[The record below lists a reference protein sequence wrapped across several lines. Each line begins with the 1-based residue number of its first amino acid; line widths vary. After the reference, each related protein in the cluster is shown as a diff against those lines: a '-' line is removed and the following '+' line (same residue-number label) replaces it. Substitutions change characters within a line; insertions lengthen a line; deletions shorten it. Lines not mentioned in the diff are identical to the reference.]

1 MQFSFEERVTL
12 KASRGSWEGVVSAEP
27 EHGPQ
32 GPEYIVHPL
41 DENRDDRKSIRVRE
55 TDIEPNSGNFT
66 YPNWSVGDSVV
77 LYDQSGVI
85 KAINGNLYDVEVDH
99 VKKHYTITRLHR
111 VRRWRL
117 LIENN

>member
-27 EHGPQ
+27 DFGPQ

-41 DENRDDRKSIRVRE
+41 DENRDDRQPIRVRE
-55 TDIEPNSGNFT
+55 TDIVQDSGSFN
-66 YPNWSVGDSVV
+66 YPNWQVGDSVV
-77 LYDQSGVI
+77 LYGQSGQI
-85 KAINGNLYDVEVDH
+85 TAINGNEYDVEVDY
-99 VKKHYTITRLHR
+99 VKKHYTITRKHT